1 MDSLFRKGEIYEN
14 QTKIRKTGGGNLFQP
29 KLGAFY
35 LSHLKRNVIPD
46 SFRNLSVL
54 DSDFRQNDKMY
65 GKVLAF
71 TLAEVLITLGIIGVV
86 AAMTIPTLMANI
98 NGLKFRNQFKKSIST
113 LNQAVRMNIAN
124 YDFDF
129 SSTHNGITDSM
140 NFYNIFNI
148 NLSGY
153 TYIPHL
159 SDLKVKS
166 GSKEIPYESS
176 FEANSLDLPAFQY
189 MVGYLLSDG
198 SLVGIIDDNHSCE
211 LPIGKVLNEDSINN
225 YDSGHLAE
233 FCLGFIDV
241 NGTALPNKEVSCSD
255 PKDETKLAPDK
266 PCVVK
271 NDSKHMTDIFPIIF
285 HDGTVEPV
293 TNAAKYVLETTK

>member
-1 MDSLFRKGEIYEN
+1 
-14 QTKIRKTGGGNLFQP
+14 
-29 KLGAFY
+29 
-35 LSHLKRNVIPD
+35 
-46 SFRNLSVL
+46 
-54 DSDFRQNDKMY
+54 MY

-140 NFYNIFNI
+140 NFYNIFNN

>member
-1 MDSLFRKGEIYEN
+1 
-14 QTKIRKTGGGNLFQP
+14 
-29 KLGAFY
+29 
-35 LSHLKRNVIPD
+35 
-46 SFRNLSVL
+46 
-54 DSDFRQNDKMY
+54 
-65 GKVLAF
+65 
-71 TLAEVLITLGIIGVV
+71 
-86 AAMTIPTLMANI
+86 
-98 NGLKFRNQFKKSIST
+98 
-113 LNQAVRMNIAN
+113 
-124 YDFDF
+124 
-129 SSTHNGITDSM
+129 
-140 NFYNIFNI
+140 
-148 NLSGY
+148 
-153 TYIPHL
+153 
-159 SDLKVKS
+159 
-166 GSKEIPYESS
+166 
-176 FEANSLDLPAFQY
+176 